1 MRLFCLMPE
10 GERVVVGV
18 GLVGREDG
26 AITLCGSDVADSQF
40 RQSGGMS
47 DGWGDPGSRAACA
60 AEARPRTT
68 GAAAAAGIDRHVSRE
83 YPSENTN
90 EAGALCTT
98 GTAAV
103 VILAI
108 VRVLHLV
115 GVAHDVAQATR

>member
-60 AEARPRTT
+60 AEARLRTT
-68 GAAAAAGIDRHVSRE
+68 GVAAAAGIDRGKGTYHGNICRKIQ
-83 YPSENTN
+83 TKW
-90 EAGALCTT
+90 
-98 GTAAV
+98 GTA
-103 VILAI
+103 
-108 VRVLHLV
+108 HH
-115 GVAHDVAQATR
+115 GCGCGG